1 MPFHVYIV
9 SLVPTPFLLVRGRGL
24 GTRLCVDY
32 TKLGV
37 HIISEEDNLSKIPP
51 VGVVHYPQVTQHRNA
66 VSRDDYEALYREL
79 QVRVCMDSQED
90 RPNG

>member
-9 SLVPTPFLLVRGRGL
+9 SLVAVVPTPFLLERGRGL

-37 HIISEEDNLSKIPP
+37 HIISEEDNLSKI
-51 VGVVHYPQVTQHRNA
+51 GVIHYPQITQHRNA